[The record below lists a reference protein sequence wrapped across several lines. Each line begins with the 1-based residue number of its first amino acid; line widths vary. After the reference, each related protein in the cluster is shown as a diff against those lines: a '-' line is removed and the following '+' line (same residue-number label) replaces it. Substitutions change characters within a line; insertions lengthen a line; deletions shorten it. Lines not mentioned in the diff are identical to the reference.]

1 MAEKEKDNK
10 EVFTPAAAAKRPR
23 ILLLEDDP
31 YFFELYSNRL
41 RGGDFE
47 VLAEAD
53 EDEGLKKAL
62 VEKPDAIILDISL
75 PKEDDFSFIPS
86 LKQHPEA
93 SSIPIIILTDLDD
106 DISKKKGFSLGASD
120 YLIRDEVSFSDIAQ
134 SVKKV
139 SGKNK

>member
-10 EVFTPAAAAKRPR
+10 KVSAPAAAAKRPR
-23 ILLLEDDP
+23 VLLLEDDP

-62 VEKPDAIILDISL
+62 AEKPDAIILDISL
-75 PKEDDFSFIPS
+75 PKEDDFSFIHN
-86 LKQHPEA
+86 LKQYSEA
-93 SSIPIIILTDLDD
+93 SSIPIVILTDLDD
-106 DISKKKGFSLGASD
+106 DDSKKRGFSLGASD
-120 YLIRDEVSFSDIAQ
+120 YLVRDEVSFSDIAE

-139 SGKNK
+139 SVKSK